1 MTIAGYSLGRS
12 DIVRRAMSK
21 KKGDVMQR
29 ERQNFVYGNEEE
41 GIPGCVKNGIDEKVA
56 E

>member
-1 MTIAGYSLGRS
+1 
-12 DIVRRAMSK
+12 MSK

-41 GIPGCVKNGIDEKVA
+41 GIPAVSKMESMKRLRIRSMMK
-56 E
+56 